1 MKKFLITLL
10 AIGALNAPAASSLTT
25 DLRTDGKTVVAAFND
40 IEKIARSCTVT
51 IYIGTK
57 AAVGTLLNEDGLVV
71 TKYSEFVTAKPGTLR
86 IVRPGIRR
94 FFRGK
99 VVSHDKASD
108 LIFISTNIED
118 APGFTWAES
127 DDIAPATWVVA
138 GVAGSSTTPYVRAG
152 ITSANARSI
161 PKKSNAVI
169 GIKMADP
176 RESKIKKGV
185 LIKEVTKKGPA
196 EKSGMKNGDI
206 ILSLEGEEVNSN
218 EELFKAITAHDAG
231 DTITIV
237 VQRKDEKKTLKITLG
252 YRDKV
257 FAGDPSNRKSRN
269 DRLSGSVSVRRTG
282 FEKIIQH
289 EVTLATTEMG
299 GPLLDLKGRLLGIN
313 IARRNRVEF
322 FALPASIV
330 QKVIKAKA
338 AEIAKA
344 TAKNPE

>member
-1 MKKFLITLL
+1 MKKIILLTLTL
-10 AIGALNAPAASSLTT
+10 GAFSLPAASSLPT
-25 DLRTDGKTVVAAFND
+25 DLRTDGKTVVAAFGD
-40 IEKIARSCTVT
+40 VEKIARQCTVT

-57 AAVGTLLNEDGLVV
+57 AAVGTLLNKDGLVA

-99 VVSHDKASD
+99 VVAHDKASD
-108 LIFISTNIED
+108 LIFISTNIAD
-118 APGFTWAES
+118 APGFTWADTDE
-127 DDIAPATWVVA
+127 IAPATWVVA
-138 GVAGSSTTPYVRAG
+138 GVAGSATKPYVRAG
-152 ITSANARSI
+152 ITSANARNI

-176 RESKIKKGV
+176 RQSKAKRGV
-185 LIKEVTKKGPA
+185 LIREVTKNGPA
-196 EKSGMKNGDI
+196 EKAGMKNGDA
-206 ILSLEGEEVNSN
+206 ILSIQDKDVKSN
-218 EELFKAITAHDAG
+218 EELFKAITSHDAG
-231 DTITIV
+231 ETITV
-237 VQRKDEKKTLKITLG
+237 VVVRGEEEKTLKITLG

-299 GPLLDLKGRLLGIN
+299 GPLLDIKGRLLGIN

-338 AEIAKA
+338 TEIAKA
-344 TAKNPE
+344 TGEEGQ

>member
-1 MKKFLITLL
+1 MKKFLILFL
-10 AIGALNAPAASSLTT
+10 ALGALNAPAASSLPSA
-25 DLRTDGKTVVAAFND
+25 LRTDGKTVVAAFGD
-40 IEKIARSCTVT
+40 VEKIARQCTVT
-51 IYIGTK
+51 IYFGSK
-57 AAVGTLLNEDGLVV
+57 AAVGTLLNKDGLVV
-71 TKYSEFVTAKPGTLR
+71 TKYSEFVTAKPGKLR

-94 FFRGK
+94 FFRGN
-99 VVSHDKASD
+99 VVAHDKASD

-118 APGFTWAES
+118 DPGFTWAET
-127 DDIAPATWVVA
+127 DKIAHATWVVA
-138 GVAGSSTTPYVRAG
+138 GVAGSDTKPYVRAG
-152 ITSANARSI
+152 ITSANARKI
-161 PKKSNAVI
+161 PKKSNGVI

-176 RESKIKKGV
+176 RESKVKKGV

-196 EKSGMKNGDI
+196 EKSGMKNGDV
-206 ILSLEGEEVNSN
+206 ILSIDAKVVNSN
-218 EELFKAITAHDAG
+218 EELFKAITSHDAG
-231 DTITIV
+231 DTITV
-237 VQRKDEKKTLKITLG
+237 VVVRKEEEKTLKITLG
-252 YRDKV
+252 FRDKV

-269 DRLSGSVSVRRTG
+269 DKLSGSVSVRRTG

-344 TAKNPE
+344 SKDKTE